1 MAKSIQ
7 VSGGVLVANDG
18 STYAQAALSE
28 AMRFAKGLQMP
39 VTAVR
44 AWRISTAPRPASW
57 TVGYVPGLAEF
68 EAATLEALDQDV
80 AEIRAS
86 FPDTPLSTGVVH
98 ADPSAALIEASS
110 SVDLIVVGRRGRGGF
125 AGLLLGSVS
134 DHVVR
139 HAQCSVLVGKKPET
153 FADADEPVD
162 VAERDQLEQA
172 LISELKLD

>member
-1 MAKSIQ
+1 
-7 VSGGVLVANDG
+7 VSGGILVAHDG
-18 STYAQAALSE
+18 SAYAQAALST
-28 AMRFAKGLQMP
+28 AMRFATALQMP

-44 AWRISTAPRPASW
+44 AWRLSTAPRPASW
-57 TVGYVPGLAEF
+57 AVGYVPGLAEV
-68 EAATLEALDQDV
+68 EAATLEALDHDV
-80 AEIRAS
+80 AEIRAR
-86 FPDTPLSTGVVH
+86 FPDTSVSTRVVH

-110 SVDLIVVGRRGRGGF
+110 SVDLIVVGRRGHGGF

-153 FADADEPVD
+153 FADVDEPVD
-162 VAERDQLEQA
+162 VAERDQVQQA